1 VFYIKAEG
9 ENKWLFPNSTK
20 VKTIQAKKRKIG
32 RSDLEQFVNVVIFS
46 IMHIKPIRLIDLCLM
61 PTLAVFQLYRGVR
74 SIRNLIVFDHCA

>member
-1 VFYIKAEG
+1 MFNVYLFVILPIYYVVFYIKAEG

-46 IMHIKPIRLIDLCLM
+46 IMHIKPIRLIDWCLM
-61 PTLAVFQLYRGVR
+61 T
-74 SIRNLIVFDHCA
+74 I

>member
-1 VFYIKAEG
+1 VFYIKAEW

-46 IMHIKPIRLIDLCLM
+46 IMHIKPIRLIDWCLM
-61 PTLAVFQLYRGVR
+61 T
-74 SIRNLIVFDHCA
+74 I